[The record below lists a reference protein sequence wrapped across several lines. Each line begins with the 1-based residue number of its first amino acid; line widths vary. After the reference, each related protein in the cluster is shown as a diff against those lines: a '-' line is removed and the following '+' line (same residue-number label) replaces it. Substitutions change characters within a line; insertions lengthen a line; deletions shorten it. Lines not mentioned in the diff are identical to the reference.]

1 MAEVHEAPRHGGRV
15 GALTPTELLLAVDG
29 GGTKTQAL
37 VADRD
42 GKVLARGLGPS
53 SNIHNVGL
61 EESCRSVA
69 TAIEG
74 ALLHVLGP
82 QVHRSGVA
90 WKSAPFA
97 AACFGLSGVDG
108 PTDEAEVGR
117 WVKDQAIA
125 PRFVVVNDSELIL
138 AGGTPQGWGVALISG
153 TGSICLGRTAEGK
166 TARVGGWGPL
176 IGDEGSGY
184 HIAVNALRL
193 ATQSADGRADA
204 GSLLQAILRE
214 WKLPDATALIRHAHA
229 PDTTPATI
237 AGLATRVVDL
247 AGRGEAAAKGLIT
260 DAARDLAHHVE
271 AVVRKLKM
279 DRPPLALG
287 GGLLRGQLRQSLI
300 AMLGVEVGPVQY
312 VTDPSLG
319 AVVLARRL
327 LQRTPAA

>member
-1 MAEVHEAPRHGGRV
+1 MAGLARRARRGGPV
-15 GALTPTELLLAVDG
+15 SADLLLAVDG

-37 VADRD
+37 VSDLQ

-61 EESCRSVA
+61 EESCRAVA

-74 ALLHVLGP
+74 ALLHILGP
-82 QVHRSGVA
+82 QARKTGVA

-125 PRFVVVNDSELIL
+125 PRFLVVNDSELIL
-138 AGGTPQGWGVALISG
+138 AGGTPQGWGVAVISG

-166 TARVGGWGPL
+166 SARVGGWGPL

-184 HIAVNALRL
+184 HIAINALRL
-193 ATQSADGRADA
+193 ATQTADGRAEA
-204 GSLLQAILRE
+204 SALLNAILRD
-214 WKLPDATALIRHAHA
+214 WKLVDAGALIRFAHA
-229 PDTTPATI
+229 PETTPATI
-237 AGLATRVVDL
+237 AGLATAIVDL
-247 AGRGEAAAKGLIT
+247 ASRGDAAAKGLIE
-260 DAARDLAHHVE
+260 DAARHLAVHVDS
-271 AVVRKLKM
+271 VVRKLKLQK
-279 DRPPLALG
+279 PPLALG

-300 AMLGVEVGPVQY
+300 AALTVEIGPVQY

-327 LQRTPAA
+327 LQRPA